1 MKRMLNLPNMST
13 KRVCFNKDDKLDSS
27 FSESAVPPHHFH
39 LGHDIYAAVTYF
51 ATSVQVHLRQYSRD
65 ENNRLY
71 PTKKG
76 VCMSTV
82 LWQSLANRIELINV
96 PSSTKETSVLKD
108 ALMISTV
115 FTEEVPHITCQ
126 RYFKQK
132 DFSRKFIPGTC
143 VMNENSLL
151 ELAQIRKRITESAM
165 SMVFDCIFRKLLLN
179 EVSKLTPNVVVNT
192 DISEV
197 ESVLTTSLIE
207 LFYEYLGSSIT
218 DVFECFGCTQGYANQ
233 LGHEC
238 ITMDRETR
246 LQLFGDLAF
255 FAMNFEQLIQDFI
268 QRNIQMLNYI
278 SPMFINNWDMTS
290 VINNAKSMY
299 ITSDIYRLP

>member
-1 MKRMLNLPNMST
+1 MKRMANPPNMSA
-13 KRVCFNKDDKLDSS
+13 KRVCFNNDAKLDSS
-27 FSESAVPPHHFH
+27 FSDNAVPPHHFH
-39 LGHDIYAAVTYF
+39 LGQDIYAAVTYF
-51 ATSVQVHLRQYSRD
+51 ATSVQVHLRQYGRD

-76 VCMSTV
+76 VCMSPV

-96 PSSTKETSVLKD
+96 PSSSTEETYVLKD

-115 FTEEVPHITCQ
+115 FIEDVSHITCQ

-143 VMNENSLL
+143 VMNENCWL

-179 EVSKLTPNVVVNT
+179 EVSKITPNVVVNT

-218 DVFECFGCTQGYANQ
+218 DVFECFGCTQEYANQ

-238 ITMDRETR
+238 ITMWIVK
-246 LQLFGDLAF
+246 LVYNSL
-255 FAMNFEQLIQDFI
+255 
-268 QRNIQMLNYI
+268 
-278 SPMFINNWDMTS
+278 
-290 VINNAKSMY
+290 VI
-299 ITSDIYRLP
+299 